1 MEMAPLRESDVVLND
16 AHDTVRGSLEGE
28 ARRDPRAPPQ
38 ANHPTKELASNV
50 ASRAFRHVE
59 AGRPIIAP
67 RAGPDAPHAQEY
79 THARQ
84 LELAGF
90 MKHLSEGIAVKRHL
104 PSGKSVKVRSYFS
117 RIARFFPRPHPPPLG
132 LPSRRRARC

>member
-59 AGRPIIAP
+59 AGRPI
-67 RAGPDAPHAQEY
+67 R
-79 THARQ
+79 T
-84 LELAGF
+84 
-90 MKHLSEGIAVKRHL
+90 
-104 PSGKSVKVRSYFS
+104 
-117 RIARFFPRPHPPPLG
+117 
-132 LPSRRRARC
+132 RRAQARTRRTRRSTRTRASWSSPGS